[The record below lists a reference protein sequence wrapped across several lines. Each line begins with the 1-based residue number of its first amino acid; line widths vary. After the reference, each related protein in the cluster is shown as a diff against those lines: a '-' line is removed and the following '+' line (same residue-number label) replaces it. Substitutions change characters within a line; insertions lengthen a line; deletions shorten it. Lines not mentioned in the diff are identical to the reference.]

1 VQANILVSGAS
12 SPVPTVSNEFKL
24 NSVSSATW
32 ANRSFE
38 SLASMKLKVAYK
50 SSFCILFLEYAV
62 LFFSADERL

>member
-1 VQANILVSGAS
+1 MQANILVSGA

-32 ANRSFE
+32 ANRLFE

-50 SSFCILFLEYAV
+50 SSFCILCLLDRV
-62 LFFSADERL
+62 SL